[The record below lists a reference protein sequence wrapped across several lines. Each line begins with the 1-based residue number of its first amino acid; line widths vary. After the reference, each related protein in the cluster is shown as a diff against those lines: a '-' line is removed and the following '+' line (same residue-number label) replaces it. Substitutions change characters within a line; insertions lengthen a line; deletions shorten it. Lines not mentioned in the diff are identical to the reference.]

1 MSPPAREEI
10 AVRPSELDSGRPVH
24 LCGVA
29 GSAMRGLA
37 AMLRQR
43 GFTVVGTDPRA
54 AEVRELLEPLGV
66 SVFAEQDGR
75 RIRSGTQLLVA
86 TAAIPE
92 DHPEIRAARR
102 LGLPVVK
109 YARMLGALMSESEG
123 IAIAGTHGK
132 TTTTALAVAAL
143 RAAGARPGFVLGGQS
158 TQLGGGADAGDGSLL
173 VAEACEYDRSFLEL
187 APRRLVVTNIEADH
201 LDVYGD
207 FRGVLSAFEQF
218 VSRLPADGTLV
229 FPDGCPHARRIAD
242 RAGAGGVSF
251 SVDAENE
258 RAEYRAGGIAR
269 SEEHTTFSLVIRGRE
284 AAKVRLRLPGRHNV
298 SNALAA
304 LAVCCEAGFDPE
316 PLAGGIGGFAGVE
329 RRFELRGEV
338 AGVVVVDDYAHH
350 PTEIRALLEAARERF
365 PRRRTVVAFQPHQVS
380 RTAAFLDDFAR
391 ELARADELVLADIYA
406 ARDGS
411 GAETS
416 SAELADRIAVHG
428 GRVEHI
434 PTLERIADHLES
446 SLRPGDLL
454 LTAGAGDVHRVAGEV
469 LERLAKR

>member
-1 MSPPAREEI
+1 MSPPGREEI
-10 AVRPSELDSGRPVH
+10 EIRPAELDRGRPIH

-43 GFTVVGTDPRA
+43 GFAVVGTDPRA
-54 AEVRELLEPLGV
+54 AEVRDLLEPLGV
-66 SVFAEQDGR
+66 AVFAEQDGR
-75 RIRSGTQLLVA
+75 RIRPDSQLLVA
-86 TAAIPE
+86 TAAIPA

-123 IAIAGTHGK
+123 IAVAGTHGK

-158 TQLGGGADAGDGSLL
+158 NQLGGGADAGDGSLL

-187 APRRLVVTNIEADH
+187 APLRVALTNIEADH

-207 FRGVLSAFEQF
+207 FRGVLGAFEQF

-229 FPDGCPHARRIAD
+229 FPAGCPHARKIAG
-242 RAGAGGVSF
+242 RAAARGVSF
-251 SVDAENE
+251 SIDLENV
-258 RAEYRAGGIAR
+258 RSEYCAREVAR
-269 SEEHTTFSLVIRGRE
+269 SGDRTTFSLAIRGRD
-284 AAKVRLRLPGRHNV
+284 AAAVRLRLPGRHNV

-316 PLAGGIGGFAGVE
+316 LLARGIGGFAGVE
-329 RRFELRGEV
+329 RRFELRGEAGGV
-338 AGVVVVDDYAHH
+338 AVVDDYAHH

-365 PRRRTVVAFQPHQVS
+365 PRRRVVVAFQPHQVS
-380 RTAAFLDDFAR
+380 RTAAFLDEFAR
-391 ELARADELVLADIYA
+391 ELSRADALVIDDIYA

-411 GAETS
+411 DAEIS
-416 SAELADRIAVHG
+416 SAELADRTAGHG

-434 PTLERIADHLES
+434 PTLERIADHLEVL
-446 SLRPGDLL
+446 LRPGDLL
-454 LTAGAGDVHRVAGEV
+454 LTVGAGDVHLVAGEV
-469 LERLAKR
+469 LERLKEK